1 MAKPKMPGFRF
12 QPTDVELIEYFLKRK
27 VRGKK
32 FPSEI
37 IAELDLYKFAPW
49 DLPDMSLLKNGD
61 LNWYFFCPRGKK
73 YSTGGRLN
81 RATEAGYWKTTGK
94 DRAIEHNNRVV
105 GMIKTLVFHTG
116 RAPKGD
122 RTDWVMH
129 EFRLDD
135 KVLAD
140 EGVLQDSYVIC
151 RVYQKEG
158 PGPRNGAQY
167 GKPYEEKEWETDE
180 EIDSVQSAPVA
191 AVCAP
196 VPIQPSESHISVA
209 NYIHPSTSGCA
220 GLTSVSC
227 VSELMPSCSTHPSA
241 PSNPVGTVSCV
252 SELIPS
258 CSEPHH
264 LPSNNQVG
272 SVSCVSEFMP
282 SCSAHP
288 SAPNSQVGSVSCVS
302 EFMPSCSAH
311 PSAPN
316 SQVGSVS
323 CVSEFMPSCSA
334 HPSAP
339 NSQVGSVSSASEL
352 MPSFSDHPSAPNNQ
366 VGSVSCVPELMTSCS
381 AHPSAP
387 NNQVDNDILSLLDCF
402 FEDDD
407 TLAVKEN
414 NRIENI
420 DDPDQANN
428 ADGALCS
435 DPNAIFEELG
445 DLNSLVGLGEGSFS
459 CGQKNEYT
467 TSEMLY
473 TVDIFGSCDH
483 DFLELLDLET
493 PQLWLNK
500 HGSGSQDK

>member
-1 MAKPKMPGFRF
+1 MAKPKMPGYRF

-37 IAELDLYKFAPW
+37 IAEVDLYKFAPW
-49 DLPDMSLLKNGD
+49 DLPAMSLLKNGD
-61 LNWYFFCPRGKK
+61 LSWYFFCPRGKK

-94 DRAIEHNNRVV
+94 DRPIEHNNTVV

-116 RAPKGD
+116 RAPRGD

-140 EGVLQDSYVIC
+140 EAVSQDAYVIC

-167 GKPYEEKEWETDE
+167 GKPYDEKEWETDE

-209 NYIHPSTSGCA
+209 NYTHPSTSGCA

-241 PSNPVGTVSCV
+241 LNNPVDSVSCV

-258 CSEPHH
+258 CSAHPSAPNSQVGSLLCVSELMPSFSPPSTPKNPVYSVSCVSELMPSCLAH
-264 LPSNNQVG
+264 LLASNNQVD
-272 SVSCVSEFMP
+272 SVPCVSEFMP

-302 EFMPSCSAH
+302 GLIPSFLAH
-311 PSAPN
+311 
-316 SQVGSVS
+316 
-323 CVSEFMPSCSA
+323 
-334 HPSAP
+334 
-339 NSQVGSVSSASEL
+339 SSAS
-352 MPSFSDHPSAPNNQ
+352 NNQ
-366 VGSVSCVPELMTSCS
+366 VGSVPCVPELVPSCL

-387 NNQVDNDILSLLDCF
+387 NNQADVGILPFLDCSI
-402 FEDDD
+402 EDDD
-407 TLAVKEN
+407 TLAVNEN
-414 NRIENI
+414 NSIENV

-428 ADGALCS
+428 AERGPCS
-435 DPNAIFEELG
+435 DPHAIFEDLG

-467 TSEMLY
+467 TSAMLY
-473 TVDIFGSCDH
+473 TGDIFRSCDH
-483 DFLELLDLET
+483 DFLELIDLET
-493 PQLWLNK
+493 PPPLWQNK
-500 HGSGSQDK
+500 HGSDSQDK